1 MVELEG
7 LNIKRCKSIKWLLM
21 LLLVSTGNV
30 LCAQSQAG
38 HSGASAA
45 DSIIKMGATTNFHK
59 IDSSFYDSHYLTA
72 FILKKHPY
80 FNFHERAIPP
90 SYTQKI
96 EVSGKENY
104 FYLIGILLLFFAVSR
119 SVFDKYFNDLL
130 TIFFRRSQRQR
141 QLLQQSV
148 QNTLPSLIFNIL
160 FILTAGVY
168 LSFLIQS
175 FENGSGFSFWL
186 LLLYCI
192 AGVAVIY
199 LSKYLF
205 LRLAGWV
212 FGMSKTTDAYIFLIF
227 LVNKIVTLFLL
238 PVIVIIALGTL
249 ELKTVALTVSW
260 VVLAGFFVYRFFTAF
275 RFANKELASNPFH
288 FTLYVLSFEILPVL
302 LIYKS
307 ISIFLN

>member
-7 LNIKRCKSIKWLLM
+7 LSIRSCKSIKWLLM
-21 LLLVSTGNV
+21 LLLVNVCNV
-30 LCAQSQAG
+30 LFAQDQAIN
-38 HSGASAA
+38 SGTLAT
-45 DSIIKMGATTNFHK
+45 DSIIKASTTKTFHK
-59 IDSSFYDSHYLTA
+59 IDSSFYESRYLTA

-80 FNFHERAIPP
+80 FNFHERGLPP
-90 SYTQKI
+90 TYAQKT
-96 EVSGKENY
+96 EVAGKENY
-104 FYLIGILLLFFAVSR
+104 FYLIGIMLLLFAVCR
-119 SVFDKYFNDLL
+119 SVFNKYFNDML

-141 QLLQQSV
+141 QLLQQSL
-148 QNTLPSLIFNIL
+148 QYSLPSLVFNIL
-160 FILTAGVY
+160 FIFTGGIYLT
-168 LSFLIQS
+168 FLIQS
-175 FENGSGFSFWL
+175 LENGSRFSYWL

-192 AGVAVIY
+192 VGVAVIY
-199 LSKYLF
+199 LLKYLF

-212 FGMSKTTDAYIFLIF
+212 FGMTKTTDAYIFLIF

-288 FTLYVLSFEILPVL
+288 FTLYVLSFEILPIL